1 MTTKEK
7 LMAEMKQAMKDREA
21 GKLRLEVIR
30 MIRSDIRNA
39 EINSKG
45 KEELTEAEVLA
56 VIMKGVKMR
65 EDSLAEFT
73 KGGRADLMEQT
84 KEEIAILKSYLPA
97 AMSDE
102 ELTEVIQ
109 KAIAETGA
117 QGPKGMGLVMKAVL
131 PQVQG
136 RADGS
141 RISRLAKTLLSQ

>member
-1 MTTKEK
+1 
-7 LMAEMKQAMKDREA
+7 
-21 GKLRLEVIR
+21 

-39 EINSKG
+39 EINNKG
-45 KEELTEAEVLA
+45 KEELTESEVLA
-56 VIMKGVKMR
+56 VIMKGVKLR

-73 KGGRADLMEQT
+73 KGGRQDLIDQT

-97 AMSDE
+97 ALSDE
-102 ELTEVIQ
+102 ELTEIIR

-117 QGPKGMGLVMKAVL
+117 QGPKGIGLIMKTVL

-141 RISRLAKTLLSQ
+141 RISKLAKTLLSQ